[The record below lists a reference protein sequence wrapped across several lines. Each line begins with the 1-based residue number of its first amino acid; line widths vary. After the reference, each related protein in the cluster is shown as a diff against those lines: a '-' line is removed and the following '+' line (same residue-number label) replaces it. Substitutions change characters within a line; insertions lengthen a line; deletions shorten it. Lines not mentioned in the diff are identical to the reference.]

1 MKILYL
7 CTYYHEALLYKQQ
20 KDALTKRG
28 HTVKVFNAAKY
39 GAPVAEKFKAAILD
53 KDVVHEECFGEN
65 DRKLFF
71 PRQAKTEKA
80 LLKAYNPKDFDLMHA
95 HLMVGSGFTARR
107 IKKKYGLKYVVS
119 CRTTDLIG
127 FIRLP
132 FFHKLAV
139 NNAKES
145 SGILFLS
152 GCHKDEFFEKFVPEK
167 YRAEFEKKSVVIGNP
182 LETFWEEH
190 KAEPRKALRE
200 ENKVHILLVGRIN
213 KVKRIPN
220 AIEAVRILRDKGLD
234 ADLTVVGA
242 VEDKEELEKISGID
256 FVNILPFMKPEE
268 LIKVYEK
275 SDIFLLPSKIET
287 FGRVYAEAISRG
299 LPVVYTRGQ
308 GFDRVRP
315 DGEIGYSVDCE
326 NPSEIAEKL
335 MLILDNYAEI
345 SKNCIETAKDFYEDE
360 IISKIE
366 KFYTD
371 SVNR

>member
-20 KDALTKRG
+20 KDALVKRG

-39 GAPVAEKFKAAILD
+39 GAAVADKFKDGLLD
-53 KDVVHEECFGEN
+53 KDVVHKECFGER

-71 PRQAKTEKA
+71 PRQNKTKKA

-95 HLMVGSGFTARR
+95 HLLMGSGYTARR

-119 CRTTDLIG
+119 CRVTDLIG
-127 FIRLP
+127 FMRLP
-132 FFHKLAV
+132 FFHTIAI
-139 NNAKES
+139 NNAREA

-152 GCHKDEFFEKFVPEK
+152 RCHKDEFFGKFVPEK
-167 YRAEFEKKSVVIGNP
+167 YREQLESKSVVIGNP
-182 LETFWEEH
+182 LEKFWEEH
-190 KAEPRKALRE
+190 TAEPRKALIE
-200 ENKVHILLVGRIN
+200 ENKPHILLVGRIN

-220 AIEAVRILRDKGLD
+220 AVEAVRILRNKGID

-242 VEDKEELEKISGID
+242 VEDEEELQKINGID
-256 FVNILPFMKPEE
+256 FVKVLPFMKPEE
-268 LIKVYEK
+268 LIEVYRK
-275 SDIFLLPSKIET
+275 NDIFLLPSKIET
-287 FGRVYAEAISRG
+287 FGRVYVEAMSQG
-299 LPVVYTRGQ
+299 LPVIYSRGQ

-315 DGEIGYSVDCE
+315 EGEIGYSVDCE

-335 MLILDNYAEI
+335 ELILQNYAEI
-345 SKNCIETAKDFYEDE
+345 SKNCTETVKDFYEKE

-366 KFYTD
+366 KFYSD
-371 SVNR
+371 SLTR